1 MEDIRFRALS
11 GLTSVYRWATSRTLA
26 DYALVVSV
34 IVICALA
41 LVVVQ
46 R

>member
-1 MEDIRFRALS
+1 MEDPGFRALS
-11 GLTSVYRWATSRTLA
+11 GLTRLYRWATTRTLA

-34 IVICALA
+34 IFICALA
-41 LVVVQ
+41 LAVVQ